1 MAKRTIV
8 GSVTDA
14 AVDLKDSILGIL
26 SPPAKAVVRAEESAR
41 KSVMKAGR
49 GAIKSAKRAVS
60 SKKKAVK
67 KTARKAISKTKSAVK
82 KAAKKV
88 AGRKKHF

>member
-26 SPPAKAVVRAEESAR
+26 SPPAVVRAEESAR
-41 KSVMKAGR
+41 KSIMKAGR